1 MQNEIIVSRVEGG
14 DGGYKLLPGS
24 QGGRNVKLIKSTHS
38 FHIDRQT
45 GDAAADKGRVAG
57 SSYYQDSS
65 AIVFERD
72 DWSLSSLHTVPSA
85 SRNLIRISFLTGSFI
100 LQSGWKRQELVRREE
115 DCSDGLKFVMTY
127 YRDVTLSRSSN
138 CNQCYGKM
146 VVLCMLGTS

>member
-72 DWSLSSLHTVPSA
+72 DWSLSSSHRPVSLKKFNQNFFYNGKFYSA
-85 SRNLIRISFLTGSFI
+85 V
-100 LQSGWKRQELVRREE
+100 WLVKTRV
-115 DCSDGLKFVMTY
+115 S
-127 YRDVTLSRSSN
+127 
-138 CNQCYGKM
+138 
-146 VVLCMLGTS
+146 

>member
-85 SRNLIRISFLTGSFI
+85 SRNLIRISFITGSFI
-100 LQSGWKRQELVRREE
+100 LPLGW
-115 DCSDGLKFVMTY
+115 S
-127 YRDVTLSRSSN
+127 
-138 CNQCYGKM
+138 
-146 VVLCMLGTS
+146 

>member
-85 SRNLIRISFLTGSFI
+85 SRNLIIISFH
-100 LQSGWKRQELVRREE
+100 
-115 DCSDGLKFVMTY
+115 
-127 YRDVTLSRSSN
+127 
-138 CNQCYGKM
+138 
-146 VVLCMLGTS
+146 